1 MSAIGPRRTA
11 APVNMPDGF
20 EPPYDAFEPRF
31 KRLNDLVLVIF
42 GIENRGG
49 SVDGLRTALLAEL
62 SHDDGPAVLE
72 HAEVVEGFG
81 PRSHIWFAY
90 WKTQDEYERWCQN
103 SKIEKL
109 FEDPAYLEGPLGF
122 WREYCRISLDHNE
135 TSFSREEDLTGLVN
149 FSDALEV
156 TAIHAYWGSMR
167 DRIVAA
173 ADDDLP
179 AETVRK
185 TILPKDTLG
194 KRIQIQAPKNVCL
207 IKTTQDFS
215 RINQAQQDIYTNN
228 VEPALYAG
236 LRYLRDN
243 GEETGCIGMRFV
255 EEKTASGEAG
265 HRTVGI
271 GYFASMGD
279 LEEWTHNSDTH
290 NAIMAQF
297 MGMVAQ
303 FQGNPGLNLWH
314 EVTVFPS
321 GWLTGDYVNCSPDGS
336 LMQCD
341 RIV

>member
-1 MSAIGPRRTA
+1 MSIIGPRRTA
-11 APVNMPDGF
+11 TPINMPDGF
-20 EPPYDAFEPRF
+20 EAPYDAFEPRF
-31 KRLNDLVLVIF
+31 KLLNDLVLVIF

-49 SVDGLRTALLAEL
+49 IIDGLRNALLTEL
-62 SHDDGPAVLE
+62 RHDNGPAVLE

-103 SKIEKL
+103 SKIEEL
-109 FEDPAYLEGPLGF
+109 FEDPAYLEGDLGI

-135 TSFSREEDLTGLVN
+135 TSFSREENLTGLAN

-167 DRIVAA
+167 DRIAAA

-179 AETVRK
+179 AKTVRK

-215 RINQAQQDIYTNN
+215 LINEAQQDIYRNS
-228 VEPALYAG
+228 VEPALHAG
-236 LRYLRDN
+236 LSYLRDH
-243 GEETGCIGMRFV
+243 GEETGCVGMRFV
-255 EEKTASGEAG
+255 EERTASGGAG
-265 HRTVGI
+265 YRTVGI
-271 GYFASMGD
+271 GYFASMGH

-297 MGMVAQ
+297 MAMVEQ

-314 EVTVFPS
+314 EVTVFPA
-321 GWLTGDYVNCSPDGS
+321 GWLTGDYVNCSPDGT
-336 LMQCD
+336 LMQCA
-341 RIV
+341 RI